1 MTERLPAEVTADDFG
16 LSEYDR
22 EIIDLLVWRK
32 YRFSYVEAQRGARL
46 KLLVDAQRQVDAK
59 LTERKMMNI
68 LRNPAAKRYA
78 RKQKEDLRALAM
90 RRLKDSIPEVVD
102 DYHWA
107 RQAAREAGD
116 YREVRVGAADHLDR
130 VGATEKP
137 PTQVAQVAVIQLR
150 GRNFGAENLLAP
162 SPELIGEVIEAPK
175 EGTDA
180 SVQE

>member
-1 MTERLPAEVTADDFG
+1 MTEKLPDTVTEPQDFG

-130 VGATEKP
+130 VGASEKA
-137 PTQVAQVAVIQLR
+137 PTVAVQVANITLHS
-150 GRNFGAENLLAP
+150 RNFTSENLLAE
-162 SPELIGEVIEAPK
+162 SPQLEGEV
-175 EGTDA
+175 
-180 SVQE
+180 VQPPDGPAE